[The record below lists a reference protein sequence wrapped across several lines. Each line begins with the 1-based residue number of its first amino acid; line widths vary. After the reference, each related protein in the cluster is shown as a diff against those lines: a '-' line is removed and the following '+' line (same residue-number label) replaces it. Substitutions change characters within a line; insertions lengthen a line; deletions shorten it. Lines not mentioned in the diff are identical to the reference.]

1 MGGCGEDSSMG
12 SGFGDSRTTDFDIG
26 DAQVTVFW
34 AVTLGVDCLKLWAVD
49 RLHVDWKEFVCP
61 SSIE

>member
-26 DAQVTVFW
+26 DAQVTVFG

-49 RLHVDWKEFVCP
+49 RRMWTGKNLFVP
-61 SSIE
+61 LL